1 MHALNSSERTCCA
14 VYTAGSGLKTKL
26 RPLWNSNPWFDSS
39 YCLLFDS
46 PQTLLNLFSI
56 NSSLL
61 LVTPDL
67 SHGTVGFGRQAE
79 ECVEELVALAI

>member
-1 MHALNSSERTCCA
+1 VPCTPLA
-14 VYTAGSGLKTKL
+14 AGSRQNYDRSGIPIRGLILLTA
-26 RPLWNSNPWFDSS
+26 
-39 YCLLFDS
+39 LLFDS
-46 PQTLLNLFSI
+46 SQTLLNLFSI